1 MNQSQP
7 DKLCELCSLD
17 ELPEGASRGFCPV
30 AGTDT
35 VFAVRKD
42 NNVRVYVNRCP
53 HQGARLNYRK
63 DHFLAAD
70 GATITC
76 YGHGAQFAIDSGE
89 CIAGPCVGKFLQRV
103 PVVIDNDLVLIESES

>member
-7 DKLCELCSLD
+7 DKLLELCSLD

-30 AGTDT
+30 DGVDT

-70 GATITC
+70 GATIMC
-76 YGHGAQFAIDSGE
+76 YGHGAQFAIDTGE
-89 CIAGPCVGKFLQRV
+89 CVEGPCVGKFLQPV
-103 PVVIDNDLVLIESES
+103 PVVIDDGRIRIESKR